1 MAMTFLTSI
10 SGLLHL
16 ITVLIYIH
24 PIHVSVTEIEF
35 DKKEAALEIM
45 MRVFIDDLELT
56 LRNSLNRPELDLLH
70 PPSGTSIDDLVRNY
84 LKDHFKIALDGK
96 QRQVNYVGHEREGDA
111 MIFFVEVSDVTQW
124 KTIRVHNDII
134 MSTHDDQ
141 SNLIHVYVGE
151 KVKSLRLTRDTPAE
165 SLTFD

>member
-1 MAMTFLTSI
+1 MTFLTSI
-10 SGLLHL
+10 CGLLHL
-16 ITVLIYIH
+16 ITALYVH

-56 LRNSLNRPELDLLH
+56 LRNSLNRPELDILH
-70 PPSGTSIDDLVRNY
+70 PGGTSIDDLARSY
-84 LKDHFKIALDGK
+84 LKDHFKVALDGK
-96 QRQVNYVGHEREGDA
+96 QREVNYVGHEREGDA
-111 MIFFVEVSDVTQW
+111 MIFFIEVSGVTEW

-134 MSTHDDQ
+134 MSTYDDQ

-165 SLTFD
+165 TLTFD